1 MRNYFYFPFLF
12 SHFPHFSLLNFL
24 EGDIMKNPF
33 DFNAKKAIESVL
45 YIIENGTQPTFHH
58 VSKVL
63 YFADKKHL
71 ERYGRF
77 ICGDSYIAM
86 KNGPVPSGVYD
97 LLKIVRGDLS
107 PIFYPPQEFIDGI
120 HQAIDILGRYSIIIR
135 RKPDTDMFSDSDIE
149 CLNNSIK
156 KYGNLSFSQLTE
168 LSHDNAWKSA
178 DQNDLIEIDHIIA
191 GFDNSAELSEH
202 LSDPHPEGI

>member
-1 MRNYFYFPFLF
+1 MEIQNQ
-12 SHFPHFSLLNFL
+12 
-24 EGDIMKNPF
+24 EGDIMKHPF
-33 DFNAKKAIESVL
+33 NFNIEKGIESVL

-63 YFADKKHL
+63 YFADKEHL

-86 KNGPVPSGVYD
+86 KNCPVPSGIYD
-97 LLKIVRGDLS
+97 LLKLARGDLS
-107 PIFYPPQEFIDGI
+107 PIFYPPQEIIDSI
-120 HQAIDILGRYSIIIR
+120 HQAIGILGRYSIINR
-135 RKPDTDMFSDSDIE
+135 RKSDTEMFSESDIE

-168 LSHDNAWKSA
+168 LSHDKAWESA
-178 DQNDLIEIDHIIA
+178 DQNDLMEIDHIIA
-191 GFDNSAELSEH
+191 GFDNSEDLYEH
-202 LSDPHPEGI
+202 LLDPHPGGI